1 MRKLEFKQ
9 LKKIFIIPVL
19 FVLIMW
25 IVKLIEFS
33 FNLNLMFHGVFPQTF
48 SGLQGIFFSPFIHS
62 DFTHLFHNSY
72 PIIVLGGMLYFFY
85 NKIANQ
91 IFIWLFFISG
101 FWLWV
106 FGGFFSGFAYHIG
119 ASGLIYA
126 LASFIFFSGIIRKN
140 PKLAAASLVVIF
152 LYGSLFWGLLYLK
165 PGISWE
171 GHLSGFLAGLLLA
184 LYYKSEGPKRK
195 KYQWEIE
202 EEMEEILYKKN
213 LLN

>member
-1 MRKLEFKQ
+1 MKRLELKQ
-9 LKKIFIIPVL
+9 LKKIFTIPFS

-25 IVKLIEFS
+25 IIKIVEVSFGLNFS
-33 FNLNLMFHGVFPQTF
+33 DHGVLPQTF
-48 SGLQGIFFSPFIHS
+48 SGLQGILLSPFIHS
-62 DFTHLFHNSY
+62 DFTHLSHNSY
-72 PIIVLGGMLYFFY
+72 PIIILGGMLYFFY
-85 NKIANQ
+85 KKIANT
-91 IFIWLFFISG
+91 IFLWLFFVSG

-106 FGGFFSGFAYHIG
+106 FGGFFSGYAYHIG

-140 PKLAAASLVVIF
+140 PKLAATSLVVIF
-152 LYGSLFWGLLYLK
+152 LYGGLFWGLLYLK

-171 GHLSGFLAGLLLA
+171 GHLCGFFAGLLLA
-184 LYYKSEGPKRK
+184 FYYKNEGPKRK

-202 EEMEEILYKKN
+202 EEMEEILNKQE